1 MATLCKVFLAAIIFL
16 MFFYSTTLAMNLS
29 LRFGCGT
36 RGVLSFELTSGNGL
50 ADEFFI
56 LGQHPILKH
65 LSCFSRDR

>member
-36 RGVLSFELTSGNGL
+36 RGVLSENDRSDSRRNGFVSNTRREV
-50 ADEFFI
+50 AAK
-56 LGQHPILKH
+56 LKG
-65 LSCFSRDR
+65 